1 METLRIQILNPKV
14 MGLIRELEKL
24 ELIKVIK
31 ETNQPTQKLS
41 DKSIGKLQV
50 EIAND
55 MQEYVRKSRN
65 EWG

>member
-24 ELIKVIK
+24 ELITVIK
-31 ETNQPTQKLS
+31 ETNQPTQRLS
-41 DKSIGKLQV
+41 DKYIGKLPV

-55 MQEYVRKSRN
+55 MQEFVKKGRT